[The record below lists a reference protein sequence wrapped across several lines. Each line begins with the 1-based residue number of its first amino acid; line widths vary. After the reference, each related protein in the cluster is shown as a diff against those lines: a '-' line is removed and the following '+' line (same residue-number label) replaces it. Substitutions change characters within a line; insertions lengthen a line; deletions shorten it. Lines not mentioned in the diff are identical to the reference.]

1 MQVSTSVE
9 KELDQLIAA
18 CKSKRMAAYLQTLK
32 ETFADPSEALR
43 LRWIDVSGN
52 TISIN
57 NPVKG
62 HRPRQLKVS
71 SKLIAMLNALP
82 KTSERIFPTTYQS
95 IVTCFMKVRQ
105 RTAQNLQ
112 NPRFKAIKLTTF
124 RHWGATMTYHYTK
137 NILLVQKLLGHK
149 HIQNTM
155 KYTQLVQFE
164 NDEFDVATATTIK
177 EAKEL
182 LATGFEY
189 ITEKNDIMLFRK
201 PKKFLG

>member
-1 MQVSTSVE
+1 
-9 KELDQLIAA
+9 
-18 CKSKRMAAYLQTLK
+18 
-32 ETFADPSEALR
+32 
-43 LRWIDVSGN
+43 
-52 TISIN
+52 
-57 NPVKG
+57 
-62 HRPRQLKVS
+62 
-71 SKLIAMLNALP
+71 
-82 KTSERIFPTTYQS
+82 
-95 IVTCFMKVRQ
+95 
-105 RTAQNLQ
+105 
-112 NPRFKAIKLTTF
+112 
-124 RHWGATMTYHYTK
+124 MTYHYTK

-164 NDEFDVATATTIK
+164 NAEFDVATATTIK